1 MKFVLINT
9 FEDYY
14 LIMAPDGETGCVDKE
29 TYENLVNLTSQRDYL
44 NYLNNIGQN

>member
-14 LIMAPDGETGCVDKE
+14 LIMAPDGETGCIDKK
-29 TYENLVNLTSQRDYL
+29 TYENLKKLGKID
-44 NYLNNIGQN
+44 